1 MRKITLIAALLG
13 LGFTM
18 NAQSVKLQSAISD
31 LRNGR
36 LNKAKA
42 NIDAA
47 AEHETTKMDPKTW
60 CYKGLIYCQLGAP
73 DVKAKYKGLCD
84 NCFEVAYEAA
94 IRCKELDKTQEFKQ
108 YNDQVFKAVGSAF
121 YNKTVDTYNDAV
133 KKNDTTLYRETIRLA
148 EEVIKINN
156 NSGDKSSTSDA
167 YWIAGLSAEMLKDTK
182 AIEKYYKTLVLRKTD
197 KERVYKTLFELYRS
211 QNDTTKAMNV
221 AKNYSTKTRPED
233 FKSHLLMATAY
244 LWIGNTEKA
253 KESATTAVQK
263 VASANDSIKGL
274 VYCQI
279 GNILNDAKEFELALQ
294 NFNQAIAIA
303 NGGDI
308 VKFEANQGL
317 GILYYNKAADYIE
330 EANKVPETD
339 VTGKYEELLNLSKE
353 QFRLAIPHF
362 TTSMKMVENDKY
374 RVQQYVT
381 ALRALKTIYA
391 RLEMYDQMP
400 EITKRLQAIGLEN

>member
-1 MRKITLIAALLG
+1 
-13 LGFTM
+13 
-18 NAQSVKLQSAISD
+18 
-31 LRNGR
+31 
-36 LNKAKA
+36 
-42 NIDAA
+42 
-47 AEHETTKMDPKTW
+47 
-60 CYKGLIYCQLGAP
+60 
-73 DVKAKYKGLCD
+73 
-84 NCFEVAYEAA
+84 
-94 IRCKELDKTQEFKQ
+94 
-108 YNDQVFKAVGSAF
+108 
-121 YNKTVDTYNDAV
+121 
-133 KKNDTTLYRETIRLA
+133 
-148 EEVIKINN
+148 
-156 NSGDKSSTSDA
+156 
-167 YWIAGLSAEMLKDTK
+167 
-182 AIEKYYKTLVLRKTD
+182 
-197 KERVYKTLFELYRS
+197 
-211 QNDTTKAMNV
+211 
-221 AKNYSTKTRPED
+221 
-233 FKSHLLMATAY
+233 MATAY

>member
-13 LGFTM
+13 LSFTM

-36 LNKAKA
+36 LSRAKD

-47 AEHETTKMDPKTW
+47 SEHESTKMDPKTW
-60 CYKGLIYCQLGAP
+60 IYRGLIYCQLGDP
-73 DVKAKYKGLCD
+73 NIKDKYKGLCD

-94 IRCKELDKTQEFKQ
+94 IRCKELDQTQEFKQ
-108 YNDQVFKAVGSAF
+108 LNDQVFKAVGSAF
-121 YNKTVDTYNDAV
+121 YNKTVDTYNEAA
-133 KKNDTTLYRETIRLA
+133 KNNDTNLYRETIRLA

-182 AIEKYYKTLVLRKTD
+182 AVEKYYKTLVIRKTD

-211 QNDTTKAMNV
+211 QNDTTKALNV

-233 FKSHLLMATAY
+233 FKSHLLMASAY
-244 LWIGNTEKA
+244 LWIGNIEKA
-253 KESATTAVQK
+253 KESTNTAVQK
-263 VASANDSIKGL
+263 VATANDSTKGL

-279 GNILNDAKEFELALQ
+279 GNILNDAKEFDMAQQ
-294 NFNQAIAIA
+294 NFNQALALS
-303 NGGDI
+303 NTGDI
-308 VKFEANQGL
+308 VEFEANHGL
-317 GILYYNKAADYIE
+317 GILYYNHAADYIE
-330 EANKVPETD
+330 AANRVPETD
-339 VTGKYEELLNLSKE
+339 VSGKYEELLNQSKE
-353 QFRLAIPHF
+353 QFKLAIPHF
-362 TTSMKMVENDKY
+362 QESIKMVENDQY

-400 EITKRLQAIGLEN
+400 DITKRLQALGLDN

>member
-1 MRKITLIAALLG
+1 MKKITLIAALLG
-13 LGFTM
+13 LSFAM

-31 LRNGR
+31 HRNGR

-47 AEHETTKMDPKTW
+47 AEHEATKNDPKTW
-60 CYKGLIYCQLGAP
+60 FYKGLIYCELGSP
-73 DVKAKYKGLCD
+73 DVKDKYKGLCD

-94 IRCKELDKTQEFKQ
+94 VRCKELDKTQEYKQ
-108 YNDQVFKAVGSAF
+108 LNDQVFKAIGSAY
-121 YNKTVDTYNDAV
+121 YNKTVDTYNEAA
-133 KKNDTTLYRETIRLA
+133 KNNDTNLYRETIRLA

-167 YWIAGLSAEMLKDTK
+167 YWIAGLSAEMLKDAK
-182 AIEKYYKTLVLRKTD
+182 AIEKYYKTLVIRKTD

-233 FKSHLLMATAY
+233 FQSHLLMSTAY
-244 LWIGNTEKA
+244 LWIGNLDKA
-253 KESATTAVQK
+253 KESAATAVQK
-263 VASANDSIKGL
+263 VAVANDSTKGL

-279 GNILNDAKEFELALQ
+279 GNILNDAREFEMAQQ
-294 NFNQAIAIA
+294 NFNQALAMTNA
-303 NGGDI
+303 GDI

-330 EANKVPETD
+330 AANKVPETD
-339 VTGKYEELLNLSKE
+339 ETGKYEELLNQSKE
-353 QFRLAIPHF
+353 QFKLAIPHF
-362 TTSMKMVENDKY
+362 QEAIKMVENDQY

-391 RLEMYDQMP
+391 RLEMYDQLP
-400 EITKRLQAIGLEN
+400 DITKRLQALGLEA